1 MKKAMMNLRRITG
14 EILYLIGHI
23 VFVVLSKK
31 NQVYPMQIT
40 EIITKRTLQ
49 GEEISYI
56 LQAGADHES
65 KVSMDQ
71 IDGEVFESPEKAR
84 QTLVYRATQQINRLI
99 DMAITKSTEWYGKVN
114 ENVIIEKNVDDHVKT
129 VMLPDGTIANVKLPN
144 F

>member
-1 MKKAMMNLRRITG
+1 MNLRRITG

>member
-1 MKKAMMNLRRITG
+1 M
-14 EILYLIGHI
+14 YLIGHI

-49 GEEISYI
+49 GEETSYI

-84 QTLVYRATQQINRLI
+84 QTLVHRATQQINRLI
-99 DMAITKSTEWYGKVN
+99 DMAIAKSTEWYGKPAEIEVN
-114 ENVIIEKNVDDHVKT
+114 VNHDKIIDDLVET
-129 VMLPDGTIANVKLPN
+129 VMLPDGTLAKVKLPN

>member
-1 MKKAMMNLRRITG
+1 MNLRRITG

-114 ENVIIEKNVDDHVKT
+114 ENVIIEKNVDDLVET
-129 VMLPDGTIANVKLPN
+129 VMLPDGTIAKVKLPN